1 MLDQT
6 DQMDQVDQADQVDV
20 KHGGSVEADRDADVG
35 SLSLRLDQ
43 EQRRSTALVCFFF
56 LKKL

>member
-1 MLDQT
+1 
-6 DQMDQVDQADQVDV
+6 MDQVDQADQVDV

-56 LKKL
+56 